1 MMMKS
6 PARRPAGD
14 AQKYCP
20 RCTAM
25 MVLERVAPK
34 FGPLP
39 ELRTYKCLRCAC
51 VVEDDIR
58 HD

>member
-1 MMMKS
+1 MTKS
-6 PARRPAGD
+6 PAIRPAGNG
-14 AQKYCP
+14 QKYCP

-25 MVLERVAPK
+25 MVLERVAPQ

-51 VVEDDIR
+51 VVEEDIR
-58 HD
+58 RD